1 MKVKVK
7 QGENVI
13 FLQAN
18 VRTSQHIYFQNNK
31 MEINLEIE
39 KKNIKKKKGQYAFSK
54 ETPFV
59 TPVMMISSA

>member
-39 KKNIKKKKGQYAFSK
+39 KKNIKKKKDNTHSQK
-54 ETPFV
+54 RHHLLLL
-59 TPVMMISSA
+59 